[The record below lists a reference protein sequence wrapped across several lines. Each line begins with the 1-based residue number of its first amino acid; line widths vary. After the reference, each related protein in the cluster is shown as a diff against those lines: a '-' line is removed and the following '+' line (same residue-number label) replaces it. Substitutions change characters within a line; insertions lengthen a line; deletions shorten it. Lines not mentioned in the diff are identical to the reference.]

1 MELTIAVGI
10 MSASLGAIFG
20 IAIMGR
26 HFAEECEQAYITGH
40 VDGYERCEIDLGLH
54 READRH
60 IGEWD
65 A

>member
-10 MSASLGAIFG
+10 ISAAIGATCG
-20 IAIMGR
+20 IAIIGR
-26 HFAEECEQAYITGH
+26 HFAEECDQAYITGH

-60 IGEWD
+60 IGED
-65 A
+65 